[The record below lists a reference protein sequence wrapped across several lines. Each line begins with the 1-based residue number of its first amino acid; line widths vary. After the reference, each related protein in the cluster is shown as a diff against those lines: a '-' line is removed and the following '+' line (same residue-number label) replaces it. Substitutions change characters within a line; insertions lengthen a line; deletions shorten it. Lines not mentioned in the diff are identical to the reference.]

1 MTIPKDP
8 ARSFD
13 LETLSSER
21 NVGWSPAIGEDHP
34 SSVIGFGGIQCR
46 RLGIRWEPARSNS
59 TRYRSKAVRRRWEW
73 KGDGGKPTGLVKNK
87 KKKIEKQQN
96 GKKVFQASKAHALDG
111 WMALMLGEHHGKAGK
126 E

>member
-21 NVGWSPAIGEDHP
+21 NVGWSSAIGEDHP

-59 TRYRSKAVRRRWEW
+59 TRYRSKAVRRHWEA
-73 KGDGGKPTGLVKNK
+73 GSGKVIWGKAQQDLLKIK
-87 KKKIEKQQN
+87 KKKLKS
-96 GKKVFQASKAHALDG
+96 SK
-111 WMALMLGEHHGKAGK
+111 MERKYSKPPKLMH
-126 E
+126 